1 MKKILR
7 LVTTSV
13 LTLTLVACGE
23 ASSSVSSSVNTG
35 TSSVPNVSSAYA
47 NVTSVTLSAAT
58 ATLTQVLGAQRRV
71 TVTAALNANTNPSL
85 ALEWFVNGVKQTQT
99 SRTFD
104 FTPTEVGTFAI
115 TARVGNLS
123 SNTLNVTLA
132 LPVLAVESAAF
143 SDAETIKIKAPGGAN
158 VTLVGAV
165 MLETSKYDLLTGE
178 YVLDLEDAVV
188 PGTTVTVR
196 LERAGNQTL
205 NQAIVYDPRTVSIG
219 DFEINT
225 GDLLPGNG
233 VYTIVRP
240 FDEKDLTYTIN
251 INHENVLS
259 TVATPLLIETTVPT
273 GATAI
278 PSVSELKTGSNVEAV
293 SKVFNY
299 DEETALGL
307 YTHKITFGGKVLEV
321 KVNMV
326 EAKPEIVL
334 AEYPQDQN
342 LDFVNEKYQFV
353 FNGKGVTAGADG
365 VFEITKPFETM
376 STASL
381 ATLDMQFVFI
391 ARNFEDL
398 ESGIQNTSTIS
409 LTGPNGFGQG
419 LLTGMATNS
428 GTTQH
433 ADLFSFTAFQS
444 GTTALSTN
452 VALSQ
457 SFFTH
462 GTYTTADTSTAHLI
476 RQKVEKD
483 TLAGDYTFT
492 ITAGVS
498 GAEVTRE
505 VKVRVI
511 EPKAAINFV
520 MTQYESQTTNLTRL
534 QTIDSSTTD
543 TFVIEKPAIAGITNK
558 LGILGMLSNY
568 QSFLATSEQVTADS
582 LVVLNKDK
590 SLFGD
595 LAAGSGAAQF
605 GSFAD
610 IKIGSGGDAAGT
622 TQSTDIAANTFRR
635 FVNLSLDVNGPSN
648 ALFTEFDLKAAV
660 LLGADKDTLI
670 LMNRTNIDQPM
681 ASLITAPILIQ
692 PLIVAGSDL
701 QDSLTDAFFTAL
713 TKGTAT
719 TLTLALT
726 AAGVASG
733 DLVEALE
740 EYLALVSALDTIYGG
755 TATVVTDNQAGVDA
769 IASVKTRYSNLR
781 TSFFDYFALIENGAD
796 IDAAF
801 DAVLPAT
808 SATAVSIDEEAIFTA
823 AYIKLVTALDA
834 LVAADLS
841 TAAVDDSTGGG
852 KINEVKREFG
862 KYQHSQSTQA
872 FTTTKLD
879 DSYDA
884 DEVEAAVAGN
894 QGLFGDVLSISV
906 TTVPGTYTLKLSAD
920 NVSKTINLV
929 IKEAAPKLMVLSG
942 LDSTKQKDFVGLA
955 NEGSIA
961 LTNGFITERA
971 RLFVDHATGTDQFI
985 TAVAG
990 TYTVFKRNNVA
1001 LDFHANIGV
1010 LDLPIGTYSYSI
1022 TKKNPSGQ
1030 VEQYSDSVTVASV
1043 DAHGVPTFTDL
1054 GGRFTPNWEIS
1065 QTTAAL
1071 GKYEYTF
1078 TIAGVTK
1085 SYVVDVQKNRQ
1096 LEIDAVKVSGKE
1108 IVKFNNE
1115 YLVLVPTVA
1124 VDEAVLTIDVSK
1136 VNLTDANFV
1145 KVTGPTAAGSG
1156 LVAGAVAPVATTPK
1170 EGPSG
1175 DVNYIS
1181 LKGLTSLNLGT
1192 YDLATSAGAGTAKLT
1207 YTLTFFSKARS
1218 AVGDVYSYTAIGETV
1233 TVVIRADN

>member
-23 ASSSVSSSVNTG
+23 ASSSVSSTNTG
-35 TSSVPNVSSAYA
+35 NGSVSSVSSAYA

-58 ATLTQVLGAQRRV
+58 ATLTQVMGAQRRV
-71 TVTAALNANTNPSL
+71 TVTAALNANTNPNL
-85 ALEWFVNGVKQTQT
+85 TLEWFVNGVKQTQT

-115 TARVGNLS
+115 TARAGNLS

-225 GDLLPGNG
+225 GDLLPVNG

-376 STASL
+376 TTASL
-381 ATLDMQFVFI
+381 ATLEMQFVFI

-433 ADLFSFTAFQS
+433 PDLFAFTAFQS

-483 TLAGDYTFT
+483 TLVGNYTFT

-534 QTIDSSTTD
+534 QTIDSSTAD

-692 PLIVAGSDL
+692 PLIVAGGDL
-701 QDSLTDAFFTAL
+701 QVSLTDAAFTAL

-719 TLTLALT
+719 TLSLAIT
-726 AAGVASG
+726 AAGVTAG
-733 DLVEALE
+733 ANTTEALA
-740 EYLALVSALDTIYGG
+740 EYTALVSALDTIYGG

-781 TSFFDYFALIENGAD
+781 TSFFDYFALIKNGAD

-841 TAAVDDSTGGG
+841 TAAVDNSTGGG

-879 DSYDA
+879 DTYDA
-884 DEVEAAVAGN
+884 DEVDSAKDK
-894 QGLFGDVLSISV
+894 GLFGDVLSISV

-929 IKEAAPKLMVLSG
+929 IKDAAPKLMVLSG
-942 LDSTKQKDFVGLA
+942 WDSTKLKDFVGLA
-955 NEGSIA
+955 NEGSIS

-971 RLFVDHATGTDQFI
+971 RLFVDHATGTDQFV

-990 TYTVFKRNNVA
+990 TYTVLKRNNVA

-1054 GGRFTPNWEIS
+1054 GGRFTPNWKIS

-1096 LEIDAVKVSGKE
+1096 LEIDAVKVNGKE

-1115 YLVLVPTVA
+1115 FLVLVPTVA

-1145 KVTGPTAAGSG
+1145 KVTGPTPAGSG

-1192 YDLATSAGAGTAKLT
+1192 YDLATTAGAGSAKLT